1 MLGGGKLY
9 SGASG
14 VPLCGDPLACSC
26 HQGWVGGRTW
36 WEASYIDHHCVASL
50 PHVLV
55 GYSHHSGLEEDKICL
70 EVAYT
75 DPLVTG
81 VPLWKT
87 CVCHTEE
94 DDTLCSGVTCIHSF
108 HAALVDYS
116 CLTFGVGD
124 SFWWA
129 AGNFHGF

>member
-1 MLGGGKLY
+1 MGSSRLRGRD
-9 SGASG
+9 
-14 VPLCGDPLACSC
+14 GDK
-26 HQGWVGGRTW
+26 T
-36 WEASYIDHHCVASL
+36 
-50 PHVLV
+50 
-55 GYSHHSGLEEDKICL
+55 CL
-70 EVAYT
+70 EVAYIA
-75 DPLVTG
+75 PVVG

>member
-1 MLGGGKLY
+1 MG
-9 SGASG
+9 SSR
-14 VPLCGDPLACSC
+14 
-26 HQGWVGGRTW
+26 QRGRK
-36 WEASYIDHHCVASL
+36 
-50 PHVLV
+50 
-55 GYSHHSGLEEDKICL
+55 EDKICL

-75 DPLVTG
+75 A
-81 VPLWKT
+81 PLWKT

-94 DDTLCSGVTCIHSF
+94 DDTLCLVVTCIHSF